1 MEKSKFFCKK
11 KTMEKKAN
19 KYNVGISDYSTHSI
33 QPYTIWAEYK
43 LDPWRADIVKRVLR
57 KKGKT
62 PKEIKA
68 NSRLDLQ
75 KIIHICQYMLE
86 NDIL

>member
-1 MEKSKFFCKK
+1 M
-11 KTMEKKAN
+11 KAN
-19 KYNVGISDYSTHSI
+19 KYNVGASDYAKHSI
-33 QPYTIWAEYK
+33 QPYAIWADYH

-57 KKGKT
+57 RKGKT

-68 NSRLDLQ
+68 NRRLDLQ

-86 NDIL
+86 NGII